1 MSDRTLCSEKE
12 LKEEDNTAPARSTKR
27 RNAIFMGES

>member
-12 LKEEDNTAPARSTKR
+12 LKEEENLVAVRSTKR
-27 RNAIFMGES
+27 RNAIFMGQS